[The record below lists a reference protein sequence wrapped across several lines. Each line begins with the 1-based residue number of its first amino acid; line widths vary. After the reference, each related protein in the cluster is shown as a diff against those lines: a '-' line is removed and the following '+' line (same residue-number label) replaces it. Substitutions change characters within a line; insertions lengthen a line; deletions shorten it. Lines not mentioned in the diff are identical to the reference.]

1 MRSLLLICV
10 VLGGCQRHKASSCE
24 QAVSVAIDRMV
35 SEARAKMAPTVAAN
49 IARVVPEMK
58 KSITL
63 ACETDKWSPQVIEC
77 ISTATGRVALDACDA
92 LLTPQQRENEHKRDD
107 ELLKAA
113 VQPLQKADPDK
124 TNRDPHAG
132 LGIRPASSVI
142 ASASRSVI
150 TRRRDTMADMVVTV
164 ATRAPG
170 VTR

>member
-49 IARVVPEMK
+49 IARVVPQMK
-58 KSITL
+58 QSITA
-63 ACETDKWSPQVIEC
+63 ACETDKWSAQAIEC
-77 ISTATGRVALDACDA
+77 VANAKGREALDACDA
-92 LLTPQQRENEHKRDD
+92 MLTPAQRVNEHKRDD

-132 LGIRPASSVI
+132 LGIPPANEQLRGKVPLGGSG
-142 ASASRSVI
+142 SA
-150 TRRRDTMADMVVTV
+150 
-164 ATRAPG
+164 AP
-170 VTR
+170 